1 MNQRKDSY
9 RAALGRERDRQGA
22 RTPHATT
29 VSSRWV
35 RVTIEVDPDVRRTV
49 ARWVM
54 PPVGLAV
61 GAGAAALRALTAL
74 TARAK

>member
-9 RAALGRERDRQGA
+9 RAALGRDRTGQGS
-22 RTPHATT
+22 RGPRVTT
-29 VSSRWV
+29 VSSRYV
-35 RVTIEVDPDVRRTV
+35 RVTVEVDPDVHRRV

-61 GAGAAALRALTAL
+61 GAGAAVLRALAAL
-74 TARAK
+74 TGRAG